1 MDNCFSIDSRTRW
14 VAMPTSCSCDLRQ
27 RVIDMVEFGASRHEA
42 AEHFGVA
49 VSSVVKWMQR
59 WNESRSAAPKARGGS
74 TSPLERR
81 AERIVAV
88 ITQQPDLTLEETAAE
103 LRRYRIRTSRSSLSR
118 FFHRHD
124 ITFKKKACKPPSE
137 SEQTWPERADVGFE
151 SKGCLTRP
159 DWCFLTKLL
168 SPPAWCG
175 SEDARRGG
183 SE

>member
-1 MDNCFSIDSRTRW
+1 MGDCFSIDSRTRGI
-14 VAMPTSCSCDLRQ
+14 AMPKSYSCDLRQ
-27 RVIDMVEFGASRHEA
+27 RVIGRVESGASRHEA

-74 TSPLERR
+74 TSPLERQ
-81 AERIVAV
+81 A
-88 ITQQPDLTLEETAAE
+88 
-103 LRRYRIRTSRSSLSR
+103 
-118 FFHRHD
+118 
-124 ITFKKKACKPPSE
+124 
-137 SEQTWPERADVGFE
+137 RADVGFE

-175 SEDARRGG
+175 SEGVL
-183 SE
+183 

>member
-1 MDNCFSIDSRTRW
+1 MDNCFSIDSRTRG
-14 VAMPTSCSCDLRQ
+14 VAMPKSCSCDLRQ
-27 RVIDMVEFGASRHEA
+27 RVIDMVESGASRHEA

-74 TSPLERR
+74 TSPLERQ

-124 ITFKKKACKPPSE
+124 ITFKKKPASRRARASRCGPSAPTLD
-137 SEQTWPERADVGFE
+137 SRA
-151 SKGCLTRP
+151 R
-159 DWCFLTKLL
+159 
-168 SPPAWCG
+168 A
-175 SEDARRGG
+175 A
-183 SE
+183 